1 VRGVVRLEEPA
12 PPNTRV
18 VVQDDRLDRLLPDGL
33 VDERYVVD
41 ADRGLKDVFVYV
53 SGGHEDWVYRPRTDV
68 RTLEFRRGRLLPR
81 IFGVQPGETLAC
93 VNADA
98 DAGVEH
104 RLRSTAVDLG
114 DRLRYDRAKGIEAL
128 TCERHP
134 FERAWA
140 GVLEHPLWSVTAFGG
155 MYELPKMPPGRYR
168 ITAWHE
174 GCFPASADVDV
185 PPEGNVTLDLS
196 LRLRP

>member
-1 VRGVVRLEEPA
+1 MRLAEPA

-33 VDERYVVD
+33 IDERFVVD
-41 ADRGLKDVFVYV
+41 SERGLKNAFVYV
-53 SGGHEDWVYRPRTDV
+53 SRGHEEWIYRPRREG
-68 RTLEFRRGRLLPR
+68 RTLEFRRGRLHPR
-81 IFGVQPGETLAC
+81 VFGLQLGETLRW

-98 DAGVEH
+98 AAGVEH
-104 RLRSTAVDLG
+104 RLRSAAVESG
-114 DRLRYDRAKGIEAL
+114 DGLRYERPKVMEAL
-128 TCERHP
+128 SCEVHP

-155 MYELPKMPPGRYR
+155 MYEIPSLPPGRYR

-185 PPEGNVTLDLS
+185 PPEGNVSLDLT
-196 LRLRP
+196 LRRRP